1 MPPQTMSTETPARP
15 PELGT
20 GAGEGA
26 AAGEDVGAA
35 HALLSPGVC
44 GGDPCPLWAAK
55 LLQPGFR
62 TTSVAHGPCG
72 LGQGLQLPLSLNL
85 PACTVELAI
94 VLISRRGAMGPAAS
108 GAWRNPEMG
117 WKAAPRGPLSQNE

>member
-62 TTSVAHGPCG
+62 TTLVAHGPCG

-94 VLISRRGAMGPAAS
+94 VLISRRGPWDQQHQGP
-108 GAWRNPEMG
+108 GG
-117 WKAAPRGPLSQNE
+117 TPRWAGRQLRGGP